1 MKGFDLLQYLI
12 PDIIE
17 VEDKKKKKKD
27 KERDRS
33 RGRKR
38 SRSRSTEKRR
48 RSRSGSGERLK
59 MQQVM
64 PPASIDH
71 EFEEMKWGLNMT
83 LIGDGHWK
91 SLVTV
96 DDIKNIVDRMGKK
109 VNFRVS
115 HTHNF
120 ILKSFIFIACNS
132 SFRGLGISI
141 IFS

>member
-1 MKGFDLLQYLI
+1 
-12 PDIIE
+12 
-17 VEDKKKKKKD
+17 
-27 KERDRS
+27 
-33 RGRKR
+33 
-38 SRSRSTEKRR
+38 
-48 RSRSGSGERLK
+48 

-115 HTHNF
+115 HILINPQHYQFYIHPKTNF
-120 ILKSFIFIACNS
+120 KFIDSILAY
-132 SFRGLGISI
+132 LL
-141 IFS
+141 